1 LLAERDVVKLHSI
14 MLRHGAVALGAFMGF
29 VGCIAFSGA
38 IYPVSAGSLE
48 DDAPMPP
55 VDCTGAAEQ
64 WRPLALGGDPLA

>member
-1 LLAERDVVKLHSI
+1 
-14 MLRHGAVALGAFMGF
+14 MLRQGAVALAAFMEF

-48 DDAPMPP
+48 DGAPMPP

-64 WRPLALGGDPLA
+64 WRPLAEGGNLLA

>member
-1 LLAERDVVKLHSI
+1 MKLHSI
-14 MLRHGAVALGAFMGF
+14 MLRQGAVALAAFMEF

-48 DDAPMPP
+48 DGAPMPP

-64 WRPLALGGDPLA
+64 WRPLAEGGNLLA